1 MDGLRGSTG
10 ATVKP
15 RLRIAI
21 LTRNF
26 DPTGGGAERYT
37 VALAERLAVR
47 HEVHVFAQ
55 HIANPACGLTYHRL
69 PALKKPRWLNQLLFA
84 YLAHRRTR
92 VGFDIIHAHE
102 NGWAG
107 DVQTVHVRPMRQNLL
122 GSVGGIRRRLRW
134 LKILTSPRLA
144 SYLWLERSRFSPCP
158 GRTVV
163 AVSATLQQEVMASY
177 PKSAACL
184 TVIPPGVT
192 LPDTPPAQAE
202 ARQALGLPEGIPLLL
217 FVAHDLARKGLDTA
231 LQALRD
237 AASVL
242 SQPPHLAVVGGN
254 PGQIHHYRALA
265 ARLGLGERVHFLGP
279 QRAMSMVYAAAD
291 LLIHPTREDTFGMV
305 VLEAMAHGLPVVVS
319 RAPWCGLA
327 ADLGEKEAWL
337 LDHPD
342 DVPAL
347 ARAIQ
352 GLLTDQALRERLSQ
366 TGPHVA
372 ARYAW
377 DDIAQRYET
386 LYHELLEGRRCAS

>member
-1 MDGLRGSTG
+1 M
-10 ATVKP
+10 KP

-26 DPTGGGAERYT
+26 DPMGGGAERYA
-37 VALAERLAVR
+37 VALAERLAAR

-55 HIANPACGLTYHRL
+55 HIAHPAPSLTYHRL

-92 VGFDIIHAHE
+92 GGFDIVHAHE

-107 DVQTVHVRPMRQNLL
+107 DVQTVHVRPMRHNLL
-122 GSVGGIRRRLRW
+122 GGIRGLRRGLRW
-134 LKILTSPRLA
+134 LKIATSPRLA
-144 SYLWLERSRFSPCP
+144 TYLWLERSRFSPCP
-158 GRTVV
+158 GRKVV
-163 AVSATLQQEVMASY
+163 AVSATLREEVATSY
-177 PKSAACL
+177 PESAACL
-184 TVIPPGVT
+184 AVIPPGVA
-192 LPDTPPAQAE
+192 LPDKPPAQAE
-202 ARQALGLPEGIPLLL
+202 ARQALGLPEGFPLLL
-217 FVAHDLARKGLDTA
+217 FVANDLARKGLDTA

-237 AASVL
+237 TTPAL
-242 SQPPHLAVVGGN
+242 PLRPHLAVVGGN
-254 PGQIHHYRALA
+254 PGQIEHYRRLA
-265 ARLGLGERVHFLGP
+265 ATLGLEGQVHFLGP

-342 DVPAL
+342 DAQAL
-347 ARAIQ
+347 AQAIQ
-352 GLLTDQALRERLSQ
+352 SLLTDEALRARLAQ
-366 TGPHVA
+366 NGPVVA

-377 DDIAQRYET
+377 DDIAKRHEA
-386 LYHELLEGRRCAS
+386 LYRELLEARCAS